1 MRNAVSVQRAYMV
14 ELRLKN
20 GARMNA
26 VNRMRVA
33 GFADAVDTANGRD
46 LPEQPHNQQVS
57 AWCEGASTRW

>member
-1 MRNAVSVQRAYMV
+1 MV

-46 LPEQPHNQQVS
+46 LPEQPHPQQVS